1 MLHNFLNMRV
11 IKMKNE
17 KGFSLVELLVAV
29 VMLAVGLLAV
39 AGMQSLAINKNA
51 YANRYSTATALAQE
65 VMEDFLAREPSSAI
79 FQSDAGLGPPD
90 PSAANYDLDPSA
102 VVTSN
107 SVTVTGSGTFTVL
120 YSIDANNPVTNVAK
134 ITVKVETTIGGGQ
147 TVTLISYKRSL

>member
-1 MLHNFLNMRV
+1 MF
-11 IKMKNE
+11 IKSE
-17 KGFSLVELLVAV
+17 KGFSLVELLIAV

-79 FQSDAGLGPPD
+79 FQTDVTNAT
-90 PSAANYDLDPSA
+90 NYDLDPSA
-102 VVTSN
+102 VTSN
-107 SVTVTGSGTFTVL
+107 SVTVTGAGTFTAI
-120 YSIDANNPVTNVAK
+120 YSIAAANPVANVAK
-134 ITVKVETTIGGGQ
+134 ITVTVTTTIGGGQ

>member
-1 MLHNFLNMRV
+1 MF
-11 IKMKNE
+11 IKSE

-39 AGMQSLAINKNA
+39 AGMQSMAINKNA

-79 FQSDAGLGPPD
+79 FQTDVGLGPPN
-90 PSAANYDLDPSA
+90 PSATNYDLDPDTA
-102 VVTSN
+102 VTSN
-107 SVTVTGSGTFTVL
+107 SVNVTGAGTFTVL
-120 YSIDANNPVTNVAK
+120 YSIDADNPVANVAR
-134 ITVKVETTIGGGQ
+134 ITVTVTTTIGGGQ

>member
-1 MLHNFLNMRV
+1 MF
-11 IKMKNE
+11 IKSE

-39 AGMQSLAINKNA
+39 AGMQSMAINKNA

-79 FQSDAGLGPPD
+79 FQSDVGLGPPD

-102 VVTSN
+102 VTSN
-107 SVTVTGSGTFTVL
+107 SVTVTGAGTFTVL
-120 YSIDANNPVTNVAK
+120 YSIDANNPVANVAK
-134 ITVKVETTIGGGQ
+134 ITVKVTTTIGGGQ

>member
-1 MLHNFLNMRV
+1 MS
-11 IKMKNE
+11 IKSE

-79 FQSDAGLGPPD
+79 FQADVGLGPPD
-90 PSAANYDLDPSA
+90 PSATNYDLDPSA
-102 VVTSN
+102 VTSN
-107 SVTVTGSGTFTVL
+107 SVTVTGAGTFTVL
-120 YSIDANNPVTNVAK
+120 YSIDANNPVANVAK
-134 ITVKVETTIGGGQ
+134 ITVTVTTTIGGGQ
-147 TVTLISYKRSL
+147 TVTLISYKRSI

>member
-1 MLHNFLNMRV
+1 MF
-11 IKMKNE
+11 IKSE

-39 AGMQSLAINKNA
+39 AGMQSMAINKNA

-79 FQSDAGLGPPD
+79 FQTDVGLGPPN
-90 PSAANYDLDPSA
+90 PSATNYDLDPSA
-102 VVTSN
+102 VTSN
-107 SVTVTGSGTFTVL
+107 SVTVTGAGTFTVL